1 MTTAARPADAKVLGS
16 IGLAIVTCAFFAAMD
31 TTSQFVVLAGVP
43 VVVGAWGRYV
53 CQSLLTTAVVLPLR
67 GRRVLQT
74 RHLPFQLLRGGL
86 LVTGTLLFFTSLK
99 YMQVG
104 ELTAIILLAPVIVTM
119 AGPALFKEHVSPL
132 RWALVV
138 IAFAGT
144 LIIIRPGGSGF
155 SWVMLLPLAQA
166 VVNAAFQMV
175 TSKLAR
181 TEDPLTTH
189 FYTGW
194 IGAITLTVVLP
205 YAWTGSPTPITWLLI
220 ALMGIFGGIGHFVMV
235 LAFRHVAASTLMPY
249 MYSQIGFAVLFG
261 WMVRGHVPDHWSF
274 IGMAVI
280 AACGVASAWL
290 AVHEARRA

>member
-1 MTTAARPADAKVLGS
+1 MTAPTRPADAKVLAS
-16 IGLAIVTCAFFAAMD
+16 IGLAVLTCAFFAAMD

-67 GRRVLQT
+67 GRRVLHT

-86 LVTGTLLFFTSLK
+86 LVTGTLLFFISLK

-104 ELTAIILLAPVIVTM
+104 ELTAIILLAPVVVTL
-119 AGPALFKEHVSPL
+119 AGPALFKERVTPS
-132 RWALVV
+132 RWALVLT
-138 IAFAGT
+138 AFAGT
-144 LIIIRPGGSGF
+144 LIIIRPGGSNF

-166 VVNAAFQMV
+166 VVNAAFQLV

-181 TEDPLTTH
+181 TEDPLTMH

-194 IGAITLTVVLP
+194 IGAIVLTLALP
-205 YAWTGSPTPITWLLI
+205 YAWTVSPTPGLWLLI
-220 ALMGIFGGIGHFVMV
+220 ALMGIFGGIGHFVLI

-261 WMVRGHVPDHWSF
+261 WLVRGHVPDHWSF

-290 AVHEARRA
+290 SVHESRRP

>member
-1 MTTAARPADAKVLGS
+1 VTSPAQPADARVLGS
-16 IGLAIVTCAFFAAMD
+16 IGLTILTCAFFAAMG

-43 VVVGAWGRYV
+43 VVVSAWGRYV
-53 CQSLLTTAVVLPLR
+53 FQSLLTTAVVLPLR

-119 AGPALFKEHVSPL
+119 AGPALFKEQVAPS
-132 RWALVV
+132 RWALVLT
-138 IAFAGT
+138 AFAGT

-166 VVNAAFQMV
+166 VVNGAFQMV

-194 IGAITLTVVLP
+194 IGAITLTLVLP
-205 YAWTGSPTPITWLLI
+205 YAWTGSPTPENWLLI
-220 ALMGIFGGIGHFVMV
+220 ALMGIFGGVGHFVMV

-261 WMVRGHVPDHWSF
+261 WLVRGHVPDHWSL

-290 AVHEARRA
+290 SVRESRRA

>member
-1 MTTAARPADAKVLGS
+1 VSAPARPADAKVLAS
-16 IGLAIVTCAFFAAMD
+16 IGLAILTCAFFAAMD
-31 TTSQFVVLAGVP
+31 TASQFVVLAGVP
-43 VVVGAWGRYV
+43 VVVSAWGRYV
-53 CQSLLTTAVVLPLR
+53 FQSLLTSAVVLPLR
-67 GRRVLQT
+67 GWRVLHT
-74 RHLPFQLLRGGL
+74 RHMPFQLLRGGL

-99 YMQVG
+99 FMQVG

-119 AGPALFKEHVSPL
+119 AGPALFKEQVAPM
-132 RWALVV
+132 RWALVA
-138 IAFAGT
+138 IAFGGT

-181 TEDPLTTH
+181 SEDPLTTH

-205 YAWTGSPTPITWLLI
+205 YAWTGSPTPGNWLLI
-220 ALMGIFGGIGHFVMV
+220 ALMGLFGGIGHFVMV
-235 LAFRHVAASTLMPY
+235 LAFRNVAASTLMPY
-249 MYSQIGFAVLFG
+249 MYTQIGFAVLFG
-261 WMVRGHVPDHWSF
+261 WLVRGHVPDSWSF

-280 AACGVASAWL
+280 ATCGVASAWL
-290 AVHEARRA
+290 AVRESRRA